1 MFIHYTIAT
10 EKPNEL
16 REWISNVTSQIYNF
30 DDIIQWA
37 NIVNAYNLVSEQ
49 KTTLSFKQLMQEI
62 ERQKLKQQSL
72 VGLSYFLMG

>member
-72 VGLSYFLMG
+72 VGLSYFLLG

>member
-1 MFIHYTIAT
+1 MFIHYTIVT

-16 REWISNVTSQIYNF
+16 REWISNVASQIYNF

-49 KTTLSFKQLMQEI
+49 KTTLSFKQLLQEI

-72 VGLSYFLMG
+72 VGLSYFLTG